1 VTIMSETTETVETQ
15 TQDAA
20 SQTDESKPA
29 ETDWKAEARK
39 WESRAKANHDAA
51 RQLAE
56 LQDAQ
61 RTDAEKLA
69 DAQATIKR
77 FEAAEQRRSWADE
90 VSSDTGVPANLLS
103 GDTLEAMR
111 SSAEAL
117 TTWAAE
123 TRKTHPAIDHT
134 RTPNTSD
141 TTSTFMRQLF
151 GRD

>member
-1 VTIMSETTETVETQ
+1 MSETTDATETQ

-20 SQTDESKPA
+20 SQTAESKPA

-123 TRKTHPAIDHT
+123 TRKAHSVIDHT

-141 TTSTFMRQLF
+141 TASTFMRQLF

>member
-1 VTIMSETTETVETQ
+1 MSETTDATETQ

-20 SQTDESKPA
+20 PQTGESKPA

-77 FEAAEQRRSWADE
+77 FEAAEQRRGWADE

-123 TRKTHPAIDHT
+123 TRKTHQVIDHT

>member
-1 VTIMSETTETVETQ
+1 MSETTDATETQ

-20 SQTDESKPA
+20 PQTDESKPA

-123 TRKTHPAIDHT
+123 TRKTHQAIDHT

>member
-1 VTIMSETTETVETQ
+1 M
-15 TQDAA
+15 
-20 SQTDESKPA
+20 
-29 ETDWKAEARK
+29 
-39 WESRAKANHDAA
+39 
-51 RQLAE
+51 AE

-123 TRKTHPAIDHT
+123 ARKTHPVIDHT
-134 RTPNTSD
+134 RTPSTSD

>member
-1 VTIMSETTETVETQ
+1 MSETTDATETQ

-20 SQTDESKPA
+20 PQTGESKPA

-77 FEAAEQRRSWADE
+77 FEAAEQRRGWADE

-123 TRKTHPAIDHT
+123 TRKAHSVIDHT

-141 TTSTFMRQLF
+141 TASTFMRQLF

>member
-1 VTIMSETTETVETQ
+1 MSETTETVETQ

-20 SQTDESKPA
+20 PQTDESKPA

-90 VSSDTGVPANLLS
+90 VSSDTGVPANLLT

-123 TRKTHPAIDHT
+123 TRKTHPVIDHT
-134 RTPNTSD
+134 RTPNASD

>member
-1 VTIMSETTETVETQ
+1 MSETTDATETQ

-20 SQTDESKPA
+20 PQTDESKPA

-141 TTSTFMRQLF
+141 TASTFMRQLF

>member
-1 VTIMSETTETVETQ
+1 MSETTENVETQ
-15 TQDAA
+15 HQEDAA

-69 DAQATIKR
+69 DARATIKR
-77 FEAAEQRRSWADE
+77 FEAAEQRRGWADE

-123 TRKTHPAIDHT
+123 TRKAHSVIDHT

-141 TTSTFMRQLF
+141 TASTFMRQLF

>member
-1 VTIMSETTETVETQ
+1 MSETTETIETQ

-20 SQTDESKPA
+20 SQTAESKPA

-69 DAQATIKR
+69 DARATIKR
-77 FEAAEQRRSWADE
+77 FEAAEQRRGWADE

-123 TRKTHPAIDHT
+123 TRKTHQVIDHT

>member
-1 VTIMSETTETVETQ
+1 MSETTETVETQ

-29 ETDWKAEARK
+29 KTDWKAEARK

-69 DAQATIKR
+69 DARATIKR

-123 TRKTHPAIDHT
+123 TRKTRQVIDHT

>member
-1 VTIMSETTETVETQ
+1 MSETTETVETQ
-15 TQDAA
+15 TQEAA
-20 SQTDESKPA
+20 SQTPESKSA
-29 ETDWKAEARK
+29 ETEARK

-90 VSSDTGVPANLLS
+90 VSSDTGVPANLLT

-123 TRKTHPAIDHT
+123 ARKTHPVIDHT
-134 RTPNTSD
+134 RTPNASD

>member
-1 VTIMSETTETVETQ
+1 MSETAETVETQ
-15 TQDAA
+15 TQEAA
-20 SQTDESKPA
+20 PQTPESKSA

-90 VSSDTGVPANLLS
+90 VSSDTGVPANLLT

-117 TTWAAE
+117 TTWATE
-123 TRKTHPAIDHT
+123 TRKTHPVIDHT
-134 RTPNTSD
+134 RTPNTPD

>member
-1 VTIMSETTETVETQ
+1 MSETTDAAETQ

-20 SQTDESKPA
+20 PQTPESKPA

-123 TRKTHPAIDHT
+123 TRKTHPVIDHT

-141 TTSTFMRQLF
+141 TASTFMRQLF

>member
-1 VTIMSETTETVETQ
+1 MSETTETVETQ

-20 SQTDESKPA
+20 PQTDESKPA

-77 FEAAEQRRSWADE
+77 FEAAEQRRTWADE
-90 VSSDTGVPANLLS
+90 VSSDTGVPANLLT

-123 TRKTHPAIDHT
+123 TRKAHPVIDHT

>member
-1 VTIMSETTETVETQ
+1 MSETTDAVETQ

-20 SQTDESKPA
+20 PQIDESKPA

-77 FEAAEQRRSWADE
+77 FEATEQRRSWADE

-103 GDTLEAMR
+103 GDTLEAM
-111 SSAEAL
+111 
-117 TTWAAE
+117 
-123 TRKTHPAIDHT
+123 P
-134 RTPNTSD
+134 
-141 TTSTFMRQLF
+141 QL
-151 GRD
+151 RR